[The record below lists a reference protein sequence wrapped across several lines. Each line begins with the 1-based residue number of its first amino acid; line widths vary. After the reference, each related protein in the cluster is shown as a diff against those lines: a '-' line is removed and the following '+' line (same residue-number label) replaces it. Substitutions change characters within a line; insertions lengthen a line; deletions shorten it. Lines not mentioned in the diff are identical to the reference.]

1 MMKVEI
7 NNLILEEI
15 GEILSKNPNNK
26 YVVLTN
32 KGILIKNNLKESEL
46 ILFFHI
52 YSSLLINEYNIDIS
66 LLEKFLNSP
75 IKIKLANS

>member
-75 IKIKLANS
+75 IKIKLAHS